1 MEKNLPGS
9 ISLSSGGCNLCNV
22 CSRKDGIPCR
32 QPDKMRYSL
41 DAFGFDLTAITKDM
55 FDIDI
60 LWCKDRLP
68 DYFTLIHGILTMNE
82 LPDALWDSVGI
93 FESHIFEKSVI

>member
-1 MEKNLPGS
+1 MEEQIPGS
-9 ISLSSGGCNLCNV
+9 ISISSGGCNLCNE
-22 CSRKDGIPCR
+22 CNRKDGLPCR

-60 LWCKDRLP
+60 LWCKERLP
-68 DYFTLIHGILTMNE
+68 DYSTA
-82 LPDALWDSVGI
+82 P
-93 FESHIFEKSVI
+93 